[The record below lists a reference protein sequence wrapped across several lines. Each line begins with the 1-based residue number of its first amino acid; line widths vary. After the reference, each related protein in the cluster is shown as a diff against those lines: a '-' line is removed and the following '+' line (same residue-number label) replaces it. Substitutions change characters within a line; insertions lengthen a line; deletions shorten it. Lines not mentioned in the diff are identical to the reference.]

1 MHDIHTPQ
9 ELDPATAFEAMGQR
23 LAGLTAAVDGLAVKL
38 QEMHGRDYSPELA
51 KIEGQFQAVRGAVK
65 KFTELPAMV
74 LTPETIAEQ
83 IEAAGRQGRQ
93 ADHQAWERAQ
103 HNLRTVAESI
113 GTVVL
118 SARKEQEQT
127 KWMTI
132 VAAATLIV
140 GCLLGVVGRDTVPR
154 IAPERW
160 HWREQQAA
168 SILGLDEWSAGERLL
183 EVADPERWLKVKAA
197 LRSVEE
203 QDAEFAKSA
212 DRNANRVAIGRAKG
226 HRRSRSGT

>member
-9 ELDPATAFEAMGQR
+9 ELDPAIAFQAMDRR

-51 KIEGQFQAVRGAVK
+51 KIEGQFQKVRGAVK
-65 KFTELPAMV
+65 NFIELPAMV
-74 LTPETIAEQ
+74 LTPTTIAAQ
-83 IEAAGRQGRQ
+83 IEAAGREGRQ

-132 VAAATLIV
+132 VAGAALVV
-140 GCLLGVVGRDTVPR
+140 GCILGVVGWDAVTR

-160 HWREQQAA
+160 HWPEHRAA
-168 SILGLDEWSAGERLL
+168 DMLGLDEWSAGERLL
-183 EVADPERWLKVKAA
+183 EVADPERWQKVKAA
-197 LRSVEE
+197 MRSIEDVNAGAGKLAG
-203 QDAEFAKSA
+203 QKISSGKSGIS
-212 DRNANRVAIGRAKG
+212 DG
-226 HRRSRSGT
+226 HRRRASE

>member
-1 MHDIHTPQ
+1 MHDIHTPE
-9 ELDPATAFEAMGQR
+9 ELDPATAFQAMDRR

-51 KIEGQFQAVRGAVK
+51 KIEGQFQAVRGTVK
-65 KFTELPAMV
+65 NFIELPAMV
-74 LTPETIAEQ
+74 LTPEKIAAQ
-83 IEAAGRQGRQ
+83 IEAAGRNGRQ

-103 HNLRTVAESI
+103 SNLRTVAESI

-118 SARKEQEQT
+118 SARKEHEQT

-132 VAAATLIV
+132 VAGATLVV
-140 GCLLGVVGRDTVPR
+140 GCFLGVVGRDITTG

-160 HWREQQAA
+160 HWPEHQAA
-168 SILGLDEWSAGERLL
+168 NILGLDEWSAGERLL

-197 LRSVEE
+197 IRLVDEE
-203 QDAEFAKSA
+203 SAGARNFAGQKINSGKS
-212 DRNANRVAIGRAKG
+212 GRADG
-226 HRRSRSGT
+226 HRRRASE